1 MGVVQSIQVVKGVVP
16 SKSPE
21 LHIRAMELRPAMMI
35 ALQGIYEYSLV
46 ELLWFYLLLRSDG
59 QNSENCDP
67 CQFNPFQK
75 NLSRAGSRHSLHQLN
90 PAMFWCI

>member
-59 QNSENCDP
+59 QNCEYCEPSQASP
-67 CQFNPFQK
+67 K
-75 NLSRAGSRHSLHQLN
+75 YLSRAGLRRWLNQLN
-90 PAMFWCI
+90 PTMFWCI

>member
-16 SKSPE
+16 SKSSE

-46 ELLWFYLLLRSDG
+46 ELLCFYLLLRSDG
-59 QNSENCDP
+59 QNCENC
-67 CQFNPFQK
+67 QVKSVLK
-75 NLSRAGSRHSLHQLN
+75 NLSPVAPLIKS
-90 PAMFWCI
+90 A